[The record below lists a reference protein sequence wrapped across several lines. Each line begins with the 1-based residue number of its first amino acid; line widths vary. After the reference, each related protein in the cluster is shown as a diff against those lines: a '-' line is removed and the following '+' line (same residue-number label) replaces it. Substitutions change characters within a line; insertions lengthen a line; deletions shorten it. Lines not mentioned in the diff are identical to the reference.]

1 MAIITFN
8 GATHRI
14 ASHYLPALI
23 NGDHS
28 GLASSDE
35 AQLTAWWDVATDDW
49 RDADDNL
56 WVYAH
61 CDVVDDS
68 HDEFARCEVTGLYAD
83 THEIVLHFRLA

>member
-35 AQLTAWWDVATDDW
+35 AQLTAWWDVATDD
-49 RDADDNL
+49 
-56 WVYAH
+56 
-61 CDVVDDS
+61 
-68 HDEFARCEVTGLYAD
+68 
-83 THEIVLHFRLA
+83 